1 MERIIQSI
9 KAKDGIYA
17 TLGNHDT
24 CEMVEPFEEMGITLL
39 ANETITLQK
48 QKDMLVVTGIDDPH
62 YYFSSQVIPTLSE
75 PSEGFKILLVHTPEL
90 YDIAADKGYRLYLCG
105 HTHGGQ
111 ICLPGGIPIITHT
124 NFGKEYYRGLWRYNK
139 MLGYTNSGCGSVGIP
154 VRFNSPGEIAIIRLK
169 KSGYHRSGTVKR
181 LPR

>member
-1 MERIIQSI
+1 
-9 KAKDGIYA
+9 
-17 TLGNHDT
+17 
-24 CEMVEPFEEMGITLL
+24 MVEQLEEMGVTLL

-48 QKDMLVVTGIDDPH
+48 QKDTLVITGIDDPH
-62 YYFSSQVIPTLSE
+62 YYFTPQVISTLNE
-75 PSEGFKILLVHTPEL
+75 PNEGFKIILVHTPEI
-90 YDIAADKGYRLYLCG
+90 YDMAADKGYRLYLCG

-111 ICLPGGIPIITHT
+111 ICLPGGVPIITHL
-124 NFGKEYYRGLWRYNK
+124 NFGKEYYRGLWRYNE

-169 KSGYHRSGTVKR
+169 KTGYHRSRTVKK